1 MIRVVVVKIN
11 SVKVHFKRIINEK
24 FYPSFHAFSVNKTKY
39 IEISEM
45 NDTVTVL
52 ANTVAEI
59 LFGM

>member
-1 MIRVVVVKIN
+1 MIRFVVIKIN
-11 SVKVHFKRIINEK
+11 SVKVHFKIIINEK
-24 FYPSFHAFSVNKTKY
+24 FYPPFHALSANKTKY
-39 IEISEM
+39 FEISEM